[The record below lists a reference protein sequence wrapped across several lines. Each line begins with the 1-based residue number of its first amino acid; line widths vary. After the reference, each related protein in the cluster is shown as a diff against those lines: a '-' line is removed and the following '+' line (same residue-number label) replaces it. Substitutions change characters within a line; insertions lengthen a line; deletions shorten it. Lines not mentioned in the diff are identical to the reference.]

1 MEHVYTIPSVTIVE
15 ERSGFDKVAVSAT
28 VYLTTT
34 ETFEHT
40 FERPEYDMESP
51 MTEPTMVTV
60 TEEKTVDHFQ
70 HFTVDFDTSN
80 LDPLMFAQWD
90 DLTEEQVIAWVKS
103 AKDVTPL
110 EEEGAVIVTEKK
122 DKILNPNRYR
132 FDTPVTPWRIRADQE
147 AAAAIEEAE
156 TTEETN

>member
-1 MEHVYTIPSVTIVE
+1 MEHVYTIPSVTIVQ

-28 VYLTTT
+28 VYLTTQ
-34 ETFEHT
+34 ETFDHT
-40 FERPEYDMESP
+40 FERTNYEPSM
-51 MTEPTMVTV
+51 EPTTETV

-90 DLTEEQVIAWVKS
+90 DLTEEQGIAWVKS

-110 EEEGAVIVTEKK
+110 EEEGATIVAEKK
-122 DKILNPNRYR
+122 DKILNPNKYR
-132 FDTPVTPWRIRADQE
+132 FDTPVTPWRLRADL
-147 AAAAIEEAE
+147 AATE

>member
-1 MEHVYTIPSVTIVE
+1 MEHVYQIPGVTYVAE
-15 ERSGFDKVAVSAT
+15 KDDHEKVAVSAQ
-28 VYLTTT
+28 VYLTTK

-40 FERPEYDMESP
+40 FEKTVYTPD
-51 MTEPTMVTV
+51 MTEPTTETV
-60 TEEKTVDHFQ
+60 TEEKTVEHFQ

-110 EEEGAVIVTEKK
+110 EEEGAAIVTEKK

>member
-1 MEHVYTIPSVTIVE
+1 MEHVYTIPSATIVQ

-28 VYLTTT
+28 VYLTTQ
-34 ETFEHT
+34 ETFDHT

-70 HFTVDFDTSN
+70 NFTVDFDTSN
-80 LDPLMFAQWD
+80 LDPLMFVQWD

-110 EEEGAVIVTEKK
+110 EEEGATIVAEKK
-122 DKILNPNRYR
+122 DKILNPNKYR
-132 FDTPVTPWRIRADQE
+132 FDTPVTPWRLRADL
-147 AAAAIEEAE
+147 AATE

>member
-40 FERPEYDMESP
+40 FERTNYDP
-51 MTEPTMVTV
+51 ATEPTTETV

-110 EEEGAVIVTEKK
+110 EEEGAAIVAEKK